1 MHAYSK
7 WEWRIMRVGLFSM
20 TGLAMIF
27 MMVGLAAL
35 AVENRTGIC
44 AAAAGLSV
52 ASAIG
57 AVTTITLHI
66 MGRRNRRSRQP

>member
-1 MHAYSK
+1 
-7 WEWRIMRVGLFSM
+7 
-20 TGLAMIF
+20 
-27 MMVGLAAL
+27 
-35 AVENRTGIC
+35 
-44 AAAAGLSV
+44 V